1 MGDVKRK
8 HSDGDAG
15 AQAPKRRKN
24 MSGKAFKARPE
35 NLNWVKKRARNIER
49 QLRAAQNLPADKR
62 NDLER
67 ELSHHKQKVQEA
79 SGEKQRKQ
87 MIKKYHMVRFFERKK
102 ADKLAK
108 QILKQ
113 LRACEDD
120 EERKQLEK
128 DLHVAEIDG
137 QYARNF
143 PYLEPYISLYPVK
156 SSSPAAQ
163 SGEQSET
170 ASTAAQALRTERPPI
185 WHDIEKAVKEGI
197 PAIIA
202 LRERDIHKKT
212 TAAPKKVKVETAS
225 AGSKQKDVKMK
236 DSTSKPDEDSGDDS
250 DGGFFEGA

>member
-143 PYLEPYISLYPVK
+143 PLSRALHQSLPGQIIK
-156 SSSPAAQ
+156 PR
-163 SGEQSET
+163 
-170 ASTAAQALRTERPPI
+170 STEWRTALRTERPPI